1 MVSRS
6 RVIRFD
12 HEGQS
17 YVYSRE
23 TGDIRDSNYMA
34 LRAVEQRNLHEIVN
48 QKLGSTEEELSQDEL
63 VSEITTARNVTNTAR
78 ARALLDNAIDRYP
91 AVPVFANLN
100 LAELRRHGQRD
111 EAISYYE
118 EYKAQGGKDSPPV
131 LTVLAAIY
139 HDLLNEEMAKET
151 CKRALGASRGRP
163 NPVLFNVH
171 RSIKDRWGWE

>member
-1 MVSRS
+1 MVNRS

-17 YVYSRE
+17 FVYNRT
-23 TGDIRDSNYMA
+23 TGDISDSNFMA
-34 LRAVEQRNLHEIVN
+34 LRPVEQRNFHEIVN
-48 QKLGSTEEELSQDEL
+48 QMLDSTEEELSRDEL
-63 VSEITTARNVTNTAR
+63 VGEITTARNVTNSAR
-78 ARALLDNAIDRYP
+78 ARDLLDNAMDRYP
-91 AVPVFANLN
+91 KEPVFANLN

-139 HDLLNEEMAKET
+139 HDLGNEEMAKKT

-163 NPVLFNVH
+163 SSVLFNVH